1 MLNQCGRL
9 LLGCGY
15 CRPLAETVRGGGV
28 SSGCWWLCRWLRG
41 VGGWRQSLPCPLASA
56 WLTWARWR
64 RLSGRGVVC
73 LARASGVVGLVDHHQ
88 YLSLSLYVL
97 GDLSQ
102 PVLVVWQGPTEG
114 LPALPAQ
121 GRGPVLTPCWRPVPM
136 KTSMS
141 SMSSM
146 SIPPAA
152 SRRMGGW
159 WATGPAPRMRE
170 TSAAFRQAAPLIC
183 GSRQPGAVGDSR
195 PQTPLVEQSTT
206 LNRSIYR
213 ILSIYGLWC
222 WCQLASP
229 CSERV
234 SAAWGG

>member
-146 SIPPAA
+146 SIPSAA
-152 SRRMGGW
+152 SRRMGGGW

-170 TSAAFRQAAPLIC
+170 TSAAFR
-183 GSRQPGAVGDSR
+183 
-195 PQTPLVEQSTT
+195 
-206 LNRSIYR
+206 
-213 ILSIYGLWC
+213 
-222 WCQLASP
+222 
-229 CSERV
+229 
-234 SAAWGG
+234 

>member
-15 CRPLAETVRGGGV
+15 CRPLAETVRGGVPLCGV

-64 RLSGRGVVC
+64 RFSGRGVVC
-73 LARASGVVGLVDHHQ
+73 LARASGVVGLVGHHQ

-141 SMSSM
+141 SMS
-146 SIPPAA
+146 IPPAA

-159 WATGPAPRMRE
+159 LVGDRSCTTYARDLSCFPVGRSAYLRL
-170 TSAAFRQAAPLIC
+170 SAAGCR
-183 GSRQPGAVGDSR
+183 G
-195 PQTPLVEQSTT
+195 
-206 LNRSIYR
+206 
-213 ILSIYGLWC
+213 
-222 WCQLASP
+222 
-229 CSERV
+229 
-234 SAAWGG
+234 